1 MQSAGG
7 NYDWPPVPIGR
18 LVIPIPSHWTEAES
32 LARSFFFALQ
42 EVLMAVRRARWLA
55 LVAAVTLMHCGLL
68 AAKVGAQEKE
78 QPLPLKRVVLF
89 SSSVGFFEHGGQI
102 EGNKQVEFSFKTAD
116 INDLLKSMVVQDRDG
131 GLIKAVNYGSPEPL
145 TRTLRTLAVDLT
157 DSPTLAEIFQQL
169 RGQEVEL
176 KTPQPVIGVIVG
188 VEVRQLPRGE
198 DKVAEV
204 EVLHV
209 RTKEGLKSVRLES
222 IEQTRFLS
230 EKVDREFQHA
240 LELLAGERAADL
252 KTVKLD
258 CQGAGKRNVAVGYIQ
273 EAAVWKTSYRLVL
286 ADERQPFLQGW
297 AIVEN
302 TSLADWKDVELTLV
316 SGRPI
321 SFVMDLYQPLFMSR
335 PFVTLD
341 RHASLTPRVY
351 DQDLAARDGEFQAAG
366 KRRAKYESGDMA
378 GGGGGFGGGGGGGFF
393 GGNPGKD
400 ARPGVISVVPVGD
413 QVTPIDPRQGVESA
427 AAGQDVG
434 ELFRY
439 AIRTPVS
446 LPRSESAMLPIVNE
460 EVEGEKVA
468 IYNPSIHAKHPLSG
482 LKLTNSTSLHLL
494 QGPITLFD
502 GDEYAGDARIE
513 DIPPGST
520 RLVSYALDLET
531 EIVFDSK
538 PEQQA
543 IVALS
548 VSKGGLHIKQK
559 GAKSTHYTIKN
570 SGNKTKTVL
579 IEQPVDPAWTIVSP
593 QPAEKTR
600 SLNRFT
606 AKAEPGQPQTLVIA
620 HERDLAETLLLAN
633 IEFAELEIYLRAQ
646 AASPALK
653 KVFEEMIGRKSA
665 LAQLVEQRSLVERHI
680 AALAG
685 DQERVRQN
693 LRALNGLVT
702 EGGNKST
709 SGELTQR
716 YLKMLSDT
724 EDELAKE
731 RMRAADLA
739 QQETKA
745 SKELEKY
752 LAEVVVE

>member
-1 MQSAGG
+1 
-7 NYDWPPVPIGR
+7 
-18 LVIPIPSHWTEAES
+18 
-32 LARSFFFALQ
+32 
-42 EVLMAVRRARWLA
+42 MAVRAARWLI
-55 LVAAVTLMHCGLL
+55 LVLGWMLFGQGSL
-68 AAKVGAQEKE
+68 ASPARAQEKE

-102 EGNKQVEFSFKTAD
+102 VGNQQVEFSFKTAD

-176 KTPQPVIGVIVG
+176 KTPQLLTGIIVG

-209 RTKEGLKSVRLES
+209 RTKDGLQSVRLES

-230 EKVDREFQHA
+230 EKVDREFQLA

-286 ADERQPFLQGW
+286 SDGKQPFLQGW

-302 TSLADWKDVELTLV
+302 TSLQDWNDVELTLV

-335 PFVTLD
+335 PLVTPE
-341 RHASLTPRVY
+341 RHASLMPRTY
-351 DQDLAARDGEFQAAG
+351 DQDLAARDGEFAEAG
-366 KRRAKYESGDMA
+366 RVAGRRSRQDSGGA
-378 GGGGGFGGGGGGGFF
+378 LGGGGLFGGGGFGGGEGGD
-393 GGNPGKD
+393 PQ
-400 ARPGVISVVPVGD
+400 RPNVISVIPVQD
-413 QVTPIDPRQGVESA
+413 AMDLKQGVQSA

-439 AIRTPVS
+439 AIKTPVT
-446 LPRSESAMLPIVNE
+446 LPRNESAMLPIVNE
-460 EVEGEKVA
+460 EVQGEKVA
-468 IYNPSIHAKHPLSG
+468 IYNPSVHAKHPLSG
-482 LKLTNSTSLHLL
+482 LKLTNSTDLHLL

-502 GDEYAGDARIE
+502 GNEYAGDARIE
-513 DIPPGST
+513 DVPPGST

-531 EIVFDSK
+531 EIVSEVK
-538 PEQQA
+538 PEQQT

-559 GAKSTHYTIKN
+559 GMKSAHYTIKN
-570 SGNKTKTVL
+570 SGSKTKTVL
-579 IEQPVDPAWTIVSP
+579 IERPVDPAWTIVSP
-593 QPAEKTR
+593 EPAEKTR
-600 SLNRFT
+600 SLYRFA
-606 AKAEPGQPQTLVIA
+606 AKAEPGQPESLVIA
-620 HERDLAETLLLAN
+620 QERDLAETLLLAN
-633 IEFAELEIYLRAQ
+633 VGTADIEIYLRAA

-653 KVFEEMIGRKSA
+653 KVFEELIRRKSA
-665 LAQLVEQRSLVERHI
+665 LAALAEQRDLIERHI
-680 AALAG
+680 ATLAS

-702 EGGNKST
+702 QGSNKTT

-716 YLKMLSDT
+716 YLKMLADT

-731 RMRAADLA
+731 WTRAADVG
-739 QQETKA
+739 QQEAKA
-745 SKELEKY
+745 NKELEKY

>member
-1 MQSAGG
+1 MS
-7 NYDWPPVPIGR
+7 
-18 LVIPIPSHWTEAES
+18 
-32 LARSFFFALQ
+32 
-42 EVLMAVRRARWLA
+42 VRRARLA
-55 LVAAVTLMHCGLL
+55 LAALLTLWFVCRPASNAG
-68 AAKVGAQEKE
+68 GQDKE

-89 SSSVGFFEHGGQI
+89 SSSVGFFEHAGPI
-102 EGNKQVEFSFKTAD
+102 EGNQQIEFSFKTSD

-157 DSPTLAEIFQQL
+157 DSPTLADIFQQL

-176 KTPQPVIGVIVG
+176 KTPEPLTGVIVG

-198 DKVAEV
+198 DKVAEI

-230 EKVDREFQHA
+230 EKVDREFQQA

-286 ADERQPFLQGW
+286 ADGKQPFLQGW

-302 TSLADWKDVELTLV
+302 TSLQDWKDVELTLV

-321 SFVMDLYQPLFMSR
+321 WFVMDLYQPLFMSR
-335 PFVTLD
+335 PLVTPE
-341 RHASLTPRVY
+341 RFASLTPRTH
-351 DQDLAARDGEFQAAG
+351 DQDLAAREGEFQTAG
-366 KRRAKYESGDMA
+366 KRRAKYEGMDMA

-393 GGNPGKD
+393 GGASPHT
-400 ARPGVISVVPVGD
+400 AEESVHAVGD
-413 QVTPIDPRQGVESA
+413 RTVPIDPRQGVESA
-427 AAGQDVG
+427 AAGQDLG

-439 AIRTPVS
+439 AIKTPVT
-446 LPRSESAMLPIVNE
+446 LPRNESAMLPIVNE
-460 EVEGEKVA
+460 EVQGEKVA
-468 IYNPSIHAKHPLSG
+468 IYNPAVQAKHPLSG
-482 LKLTNSTSLHLL
+482 LKLTNSTHLHLL
-494 QGPITLFD
+494 QGPITFFD

-531 EIVFDSK
+531 EIAAEEK
-538 PEQQA
+538 PKQQE

-559 GAKSTHYTIKN
+559 GTKSTHYTIKN
-570 SGNKTKTVL
+570 SGSKTKTIL
-579 IEQPVDPAWTIVSP
+579 IERVVDPAWTVVAP

-600 SLNRFT
+600 ALYRFSQQ
-606 AKAEPGQPQTLVIA
+606 AEPGKTQTLIID

-633 IEFAELEIYLRAQ
+633 TAVGELEIYLRAK
-646 AASPALK
+646 AASPALR
-653 KVFEEMIGRKSA
+653 KVFEELIRRKSA

-680 AALAG
+680 GELAS

-702 EGGNKST
+702 DGSNKTT

-731 RMRAADLA
+731 RARGAEAA
-739 QQETKA
+739 QQEGRA
-745 SKELEKY
+745 RKELEKY
-752 LAEVVVE
+752 LAEVVAE

>member
-1 MQSAGG
+1 MAVHRARGS
-7 NYDWPPVPIGR
+7 
-18 LVIPIPSHWTEAES
+18 LVVVGLTW
-32 LARSFFFALQ
+32 FALG
-42 EVLMAVRRARWLA
+42 A
-55 LVAAVTLMHCGLL
+55 LVL
-68 AAKVGAQEKE
+68 AAAAQDKE

-176 KTPQPVIGVIVG
+176 KTPQPLTGIIVG
-188 VEVRQLPRGE
+188 VEVRQLPRAE
-198 DKVAEV
+198 DKVAEM
-204 EVLHV
+204 EILHV
-209 RTKEGLKSVRLES
+209 RTKDGLKSVRLEN

-230 EKVDREFQHA
+230 EKVDREFQQA

-258 CQGAGKRNVAVGYIQ
+258 CQGAGKRDVAVGYIQ

-286 ADERQPFLQGW
+286 ADDKRPFLQGW

-302 TSLADWKDVELTLV
+302 TSLQDWKDVELTLV

-335 PFVTLD
+335 PLVTPE
-341 RHASLTPRVY
+341 RHASLAPRTY
-351 DQDLAARDGEFQAAG
+351 DQDLAAREGEFQEAG
-366 KRRAKYESGDMA
+366 RVAGRRSGRRSL
-378 GGGGGFGGGGGGGFF
+378 GGGFGGAMGGFGGGGGFAGGE
-393 GGNPGKD
+393 GGGEE
-400 ARPGVISVVPVGD
+400 RPFVISVIPVTDGG
-413 QVTPIDPRQGVESA
+413 IDPKQGVQSA
-427 AAGQDVG
+427 AAGQDIG

-439 AIRTPVS
+439 VIKTPVT
-446 LPRSESAMLPIVNE
+446 LPRNESAMLPIVNE
-460 EVEGEKVA
+460 EVQGEKVA
-468 IYNPSIHAKHPLSG
+468 IYNPSVHAKHPLSG
-482 LKLTNSTSLHLL
+482 LKLTNSTDLHLL

-531 EIVFDSK
+531 EIVAESK
-538 PEQQA
+538 PEEQA

-548 VSKGGLHIKQK
+548 VRKGGLHIKQQ
-559 GAKSTHYTIKN
+559 ATRQTSYTIKN
-570 SGNKTKTVL
+570 SGDKTKTVL
-579 IEQPVDPAWTIVSP
+579 IERPIDAAWTIVSP

-600 SLNRFT
+600 GLHRFA
-606 AKAEPGQPQTLVIA
+606 AKAEPGKTQTLVLA
-620 HERDLAETLLLAN
+620 EQRDLSETLLLAGADISQ
-633 IEFAELEIYLRAQ
+633 IEMYLSAK
-646 AASPALK
+646 AVSPAMRKAL
-653 KVFEEMIGRKSA
+653 EEMIRRKTA
-665 LAQLVEQRSLVERHI
+665 LAQLTEQRRTVEGQMTT
-680 AALAG
+680 LAG

-693 LRALNGLVT
+693 LRALSGLVT
-702 EGGNKST
+702 EGSNKTT

-716 YLKMLSDT
+716 YLTMLAKT
-724 EDELAKE
+724 EDELAKQ
-731 RMRAADLA
+731 RARAAELF
-739 QQETKA
+739 QEEQKA
-745 SKELEKY
+745 GKELEKY
-752 LAEVVVE
+752 LAEVAVE